1 MGENKFTLHHR
12 VNITES
18 SPARGEEATMT
29 KVFSFVYCS
38 ELLNYYVKVTL
49 N

>member
-1 MGENKFTLHHR
+1 MGGNKFKLNQR

-18 SPARGEEATMT
+18 SPARGEETTMT